1 MAVIK
6 VILSSD
12 IPNLGKIGEIK
23 EVKLGFA
30 RNYLFPKNL
39 AKPFTPQAMKEVEK
53 IKKIE
58 EEKKNRELTKANQI
72 AQKLESLEI
81 SIARPVHEEK
91 KLFGSI
97 SASEVVGAL
106 KEKGIEISP
115 RQVFFDAPIKEVGIY
130 EVEIKLH
137 PEVVAKVK
145 LWITPKE

>member
-12 IPNLGKIGEIK
+12 IPNLGKIGEVK

-30 RNYLFPKNL
+30 RNYLFPKKL

-58 EEKKNRELTKANQI
+58 EEKRNRELAKANQI
-72 AQKLESLEI
+72 AQKLEAVEV

-97 SASEVVGAL
+97 SASEVAEAL

-115 RQVFFDAPIKEVGIY
+115 RQVFLDMPIKEVGIY
-130 EVEIKLH
+130 EVKIKLH
-137 PEVVAKVK
+137 PEVVAKIK